1 MEPETD
7 DTGTDNTPSKEEAAQ
22 ENTEPEQDKQPSE
35 ASDDKETTD
44 DTTQVPV
51 EGTIKALYGVEPVP
65 SELDK

>member
-1 MEPETD
+1 MIQ
-7 DTGTDNTPSKEEAAQ
+7 GQIIRFKEKEAAQ

-65 SELDK
+65 IELDK